1 MLFGLNAHGGV
12 SVASTGAA
20 GGLSATTATKLSIQR
35 GGGSAHMSL
44 IPYFST
50 QGGNSTLINLVN
62 MDMVNGKTVKV
73 RFRGAGNGDSLFSFT
88 LLLAPRDTW
97 AMNVSSDG
105 GNGTS
110 FATVTDKSCTLPAD
124 LNAAF
129 VTTRL
134 PASFSAARK
143 AEWTREGSVEIITM
157 ADIPSSARSPQ
168 SPLFQAIFSID
179 SASPPCGNEAAG
191 AAVLDAL
198 MQDPASEAAARQMG
212 LDTPTTGV
220 RATSILINIQDAA
233 ISWSTPT
240 TSLTWLDDAGLP
252 ARGRLIFS
260 PQTGTAAPDV
270 DLYTNDPLLRSVSGG
285 GAGKLAPIQA
295 DLPDLSTPYA
305 GRSPNAIDLPFR
317 QTEQIGGAL
326 QVSALSNEFLR
337 DPAIGAVTDW
347 TVAQPMKRYAVAVD
361 HSGAQPALVF
371 NGSPAGPSS
380 HYRPRSNTAPL
391 DNVDLDRDLGRT
403 LWSIRS
409 WDDSGRPTPI
419 LEFVTLGQSRSVDLL
434 GNVSVVVFDHLGKSQ
449 LKASITAKQ
458 PTVFP
463 YDGTSISGWA
473 QIGGYPSEKPLPLTG
488 ALYSGARGP
497 IVSGKSTN
505 FGIAVNHEFTK

>member
-12 SVASTGAA
+12 SMAGTGAA
-20 GGLSATTATKLSIQR
+20 GGLSATTATKLSVQR

-50 QGGNSTLINLVN
+50 QGGNSTLINIVN
-62 MDMVNGKTVKV
+62 MDMVNGKAVKV

-88 LLLAPRDTW
+88 LLLGPRDTW
-97 AMNVSSDG
+97 AVNVSSDG
-105 GNGTS
+105 SDGTS
-110 FATVTDKSCTLPAD
+110 FATVTDASCTLPAD

-129 VTTRL
+129 VTARL

-157 ADIPSSARSPQ
+157 ADIPQSAQSPQ
-168 SPLFQAIFSID
+168 SPLFQAIFSND
-179 SASPPCGNEAAG
+179 SASPPCGSEAAG

-198 MQDPASEAAARQMG
+198 KQDLASEAAARQMG
-212 LDTPTTGV
+212 LDTPTIGV

-252 ARGRLIFS
+252 ARGRLVFS
-260 PQTGTAAPDV
+260 PQTGTAAPDA

-285 GAGKLAPIQA
+285 GSGKLASIQA

-305 GRSPNAIDLPFR
+305 SRSPNAIDLPFR
-317 QTEQIGGAL
+317 QTEEIGGAL
-326 QVSALSNEFLR
+326 QASAVSNEFQR

-347 TVAQPMKRYAVAVD
+347 VVSQPLKRYAVAVD
-361 HSGAQPALVF
+361 HSGARPASVF

-380 HYRPRSNTAPL
+380 HYRLRSNTPPFGNVGL
-391 DNVDLDRDLGRT
+391 DGDLTGTRQT
-403 LWSIRS
+403 IQF
-409 WDDSGRPTPI
+409 WDDSGRRLPTSHFVI
-419 LEFVTLGQSRSVDLL
+419 LEPGRSVDLL
-434 GNVSVVVFDHLGKSQ
+434 GNVSVVVFDLLGKSQ
-449 LKASITAKQ
+449 LGASITAQQ
-458 PTVFP
+458 PTNFP
-463 YDGTSISGWA
+463 IDQDSISGWA
-473 QIGGYPSEKPLPLTG
+473 QIGAYTSQGLLPLTG

-497 IVSGKSTN
+497 TVSGKSTN